1 MKDFGAGKEYE
12 TREAARILDLPEEQ
26 IRSCVRAGFLKPSA
40 PGRKYRFSFQDLL
53 ILKTTK
59 ALLDSGIPARR
70 VARLM
75 DSLRRELPEGAP
87 LSGFTIEADGR
98 RLVVS
103 DGSARWEP
111 DSGQFLID
119 FETGDAKRIEAPV
132 AGRVLT
138 LHVPATEEADDAEA
152 AGHEAGLNA
161 EQWYDL
167 ACELEGESRDEA
179 CRAYRRAL
187 ELKPS
192 LADAHVN
199 LGRLHHET
207 RELEAAETHYRQAS
221 ELAPEDPVVWFN
233 LGVLREDQRRH
244 HEALVCY
251 RKAIGNDDDY
261 ADAHYNLGL
270 LLDTLGRRSEA
281 MAHLMKAR
289 RLLGQG

>member
-1 MKDFGAGKEYE
+1 MKDASKPYE

-26 IRSCVRAGFLKPSA
+26 IRTCVRAGVFKPSA
-40 PGRKYRFSFQDLL
+40 PGRKLRFSFQDLVL
-53 ILKTTK
+53 LKTTK
-59 ALLDSGIPARR
+59 ALLDSGIPAKR

-75 DSLRRELPEGAP
+75 TSLRTQLPEGAS
-87 LSGFTIEADGR
+87 LSSFTVEADGR

-119 FETGDAKRIEAPV
+119 FDTGAVASVKPPV

-138 LHVPATEEADDAEA
+138 LYAPGADEELEDAEVE
-152 AGHEAGLNA
+152 GHEAGLNA

-167 ACELEGESRDEA
+167 GCELEGESRDEA
-179 CRAYRRAL
+179 LRAYRRAL
-187 ELKPS
+187 ELNPT

-199 LGRLHHET
+199 LGRLHQEA
-207 RELEAAETHYRQAS
+207 RELDEADAHYRQAS
-221 ELAPEDPVVWFN
+221 EIAPEDPVVWFN
-233 LGVLREDQRRH
+233 LGVLREDQRRQ

-251 RKAIGNDDDY
+251 RKAIANDDDY

-270 LLDTLGRRSEA
+270 LLDALGRRTEA
-281 MAHLMKAR
+281 MTHLMKAR